1 MLTVENI
8 RKTYKGGVKAVD
20 DVSFSVKSG
29 TVLGILGP
37 NGAGKTTTIRM
48 ILNILKPDSGSI
60 TFQGEAVG
68 EHTKNA
74 IGYLPEERGLYRKST
89 IGDTLQYFAALK
101 NTTTNAKAVVA
112 EWLERFEL
120 QGMEKRK
127 VEELSKGNQQ
137 KVQFIAAALHDPD
150 LLILDEPF
158 SGLDPVN
165 QLKFKDVVLDLR
177 SRGKAIIFCTHQLE
191 SAEKICDDIVLY
203 SKGKAVVQGSVEGV
217 KQRFGSN
224 TVRIEFE
231 SGDGNILSTLAGVSK
246 AEIFSHYAE
255 LDLAPSATLNEI
267 IPHILPHLAVTK
279 IERVQPS
286 LLSIF
291 IDIVGKG
298 NVPDDFIAP
307 ASLQS
312 PVSVL
317 PGSQN

>member
-8 RKTYKGGVKAVD
+8 HKTYKGGVKAVD
-20 DVSFSVKSG
+20 GISFEVKPG

-60 TFQGEAVG
+60 MFRGDHVG

-74 IGYLPEERGLYRKST
+74 IGYLPEERGLYKKST
-89 IGDTLQYFAALK
+89 IGDTLAYFASLK
-101 NTTTNAKAVVA
+101 GSSSTAKELVA
-112 EWLERFEL
+112 DWLARFEL

-127 VEELSKGNQQ
+127 IEELSKGNQQ

-165 QLKFKDVVLDLR
+165 QLKFKDVVMDLR
-177 SRGKAIIFCTHQLE
+177 NRGKAIIFCTHQLE
-191 SAEKICDDIVLY
+191 SAEKICDEIILY
-203 SKGKAVVQGSVEGV
+203 NKGKAVVQGTVENV
-217 KQRFGSN
+217 KQQFGSN
-224 TVRIEFE
+224 TLRAEFE
-231 SGDGNILSTLAGVSK
+231 GDGQFIATLEGVQK
-246 AEIFSHYAE
+246 AEIFANYAE
-255 LDLAPSATLNEI
+255 IDLKPSITLNDI
-267 IPHILPHLAVTK
+267 VPHLVAKLSLTK

-298 NVPDDFIAP
+298 NVPDGFIATP
-307 ASLQS
+307 LEAAAKA
-312 PVSVL
+312 
-317 PGSQN
+317 